1 MMRRTPS
8 ELRRLATP
16 EFSRILETDP
26 ELIRLDGLKYD
37 KMTETRVL
45 LEILGGNY
53 YVGLLPVRSLTAAK
67 WAFLWMLE
75 NHYATGGAIRTID
88 LDVALYVLSV
98 PDLRK
103 VSCGLA
109 DLPAAAS
116 GYATATGLSPEEVC
130 RGVYSMIRTAFH
142 PLAMLPPSAAAD
154 DDEAVLYDGV
164 WVTRVAGI
172 AARESGMPFDRCLHE
187 MSLSCVCCLYVNWLR
202 RESLKPGEIRHR
214 PDVEIEERITQRVGK
229 LADEFLA
236 GIHSS
241 RK

>member
-1 MMRRTPS
+1 MSRYTAA
-8 ELRRLATP
+8 ELQRLAGA
-16 EFSRILETDP
+16 EFNRILTGDQ
-26 ELIRLDGLKYD
+26 ELKQLESLKYD
-37 KMTETRVL
+37 KMAETRVL

-53 YVGLLPVRSLTAAK
+53 CIGLLPVRPLTAAK

-130 RGVYSMIRTAFH
+130 RGVHSMIRTAFH
-142 PLAMLPPSAAAD
+142 PLAMLPPSATAD
-154 DDEAVLYDGV
+154 DDEAALYDGL

-187 MSLSCVCCLYVNWLR
+187 MSLSCVCCLYINWLR
-202 RESLKPGEIRHR
+202 RESLKPGEIRRR
-214 PDVEIEERITQRVGK
+214 PDAEIEERITRRVGK

-236 GIHSS
+236 RVHSP